1 MENWNT
7 TPNPTEVR
15 ISITDAAGNNVEGWL
30 NHVLG
35 MSQLYGN
42 GGIFEFH
49 VNDTKF
55 MLFSITTAHISL
67 VYKTF
72 WLFEGT
78 KVGYGN
84 VNPQP
89 NDLVTVTFIP
99 KAKMVLIGT
108 PGTDGTP
115 GTNGIPGQMVQME
128 QMVL

>member
-1 MENWNT
+1 
-7 TPNPTEVR
+7 
-15 ISITDAAGNNVEGWL
+15 
-30 NHVLG
+30 

-55 MLFSITTAHISL
+55 IFSITTAHISL
-67 VYKTF
+67 VGETF
-72 WLFEGT
+72 RLFEGT

-99 KAKMVLIGT
+99 KG
-108 PGTDGTP
+108 
-115 GTNGIPGQMVQME
+115 
-128 QMVL
+128 